1 MAICPRH
8 LPIKSGRI
16 SGKKLRNG
24 KETPPITQ
32 FHHSTH
38 KISQRHR
45 SSIYL
50 LPTTHTQVATINNLH
65 NIIYIML
72 RLASVLALAVA
83 GRIPSAVAF
92 SPMIRAARIA
102 GGQTTSLNY
111 YPDETSLNPNYQ
123 QQGGGG
129 GGGGIFPDTQHDISL
144 AYDRALDCANNFGMC
159 DIDELLDLSEG
170 K

>member
-1 MAICPRH
+1 
-8 LPIKSGRI
+8 
-16 SGKKLRNG
+16 
-24 KETPPITQ
+24 
-32 FHHSTH
+32 
-38 KISQRHR
+38 
-45 SSIYL
+45 
-50 LPTTHTQVATINNLH
+50 
-65 NIIYIML
+65 ML

-129 GGGGIFPDTQHDISL
+129 GGGIFPDTQHDISL

-170 K
+170 KFASRGVFYYPP

>member
-1 MAICPRH
+1 
-8 LPIKSGRI
+8 
-16 SGKKLRNG
+16 
-24 KETPPITQ
+24 
-32 FHHSTH
+32 
-38 KISQRHR
+38 
-45 SSIYL
+45 
-50 LPTTHTQVATINNLH
+50 
-65 NIIYIML
+65 ML

-92 SPMIRAARIA
+92 SPMIRAAMIA

-129 GGGGIFPDTQHDISL
+129 GGGLFPDTQHDISL

-159 DIDELLDLSEG
+159 DIDELLVLSEG
-170 K
+170 KFASRGVFYYPP